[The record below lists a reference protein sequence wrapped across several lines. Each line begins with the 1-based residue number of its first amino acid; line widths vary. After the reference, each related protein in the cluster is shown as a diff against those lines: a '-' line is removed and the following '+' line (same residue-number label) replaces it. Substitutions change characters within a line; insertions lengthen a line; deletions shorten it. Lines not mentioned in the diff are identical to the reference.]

1 MCSVR
6 DCPTKS
12 VSKGF
17 CQKHYRRMKVWGT
30 TDYMGAKPRNGR
42 SVCTLE
48 ECDKPVHTRGLCNTH
63 LRRFEKYGDAKI
75 VGAKRYAGQTCEV
88 LENDKVCGKPK
99 EAWDLCNT
107 HYNRQKKR
115 GTTEPWI
122 RPERLPK
129 NYILVQAPE
138 GHPNATSNGTILQ
151 HRLVMSQHLG
161 RALSPNENVHHING
175 NRHDNRIENLELWNT
190 YQPCGQRVEDKVNWA
205 IELLELYA
213 PEKLRKT
220 NE

>member
-1 MCSVR
+1 MCSVQ
-6 DCPTKS
+6 DCTTK
-12 VSKGF
+12 VYCRKL
-17 CQKHYRRMKVWGT
+17 CQKHYMRVKKWGT

-42 SVCTLE
+42 SVCNLQ

-63 LRRFEKYGDAKI
+63 LRRFEKYGDARI

-88 LENDKVCGKPK
+88 LENHEVCGKPK
-99 EAWDLCNT
+99 EAWDLCNS
-107 HYNRQKKR
+107 HYNRLKR
-115 GTTEPWI
+115 HGSTDPLPK
-122 RPERLPK
+122 RERSPK
-129 NYILVQAPE
+129 NYIPVKAPE
-138 GHPNATSNGTILQ
+138 GHPNATSEGTILE

-161 RALSPNENVHHING
+161 RALYPNENVHHING
-175 NRHDNRIENLELWNT
+175 NRHDNRIENLELWSQS
-190 YQPCGQRVEDKVNWA
+190 QPYGQRVSDKVNWA